1 MKKSMAIMLIAVL
14 FTGLFTGCGSEKTI
28 KEVTRTPQL
37 TEEVTLTFGSH
48 QSGLPSTGIMQ
59 ELAADFE
66 EETGIKIEF
75 QITPDTEWDDL
86 LKEKLESGEG
96 PDIICADSEP
106 LSIYMKFNPEKNL
119 VALNNEEW
127 VSRMD
132 SSVLPSISYKEKVY
146 GITFAGPK
154 MYVYLYNKQ
163 IFLELGLE
171 PPTTYEEFKTVCQT
185 LKDAGV
191 TPIYECA
198 ANGWHQVLPVYE
210 NAGLY
215 TRSDD
220 ELFDKLNINKTS
232 LEDIPGMLKIITQMK
247 EFADL
252 GYYHENYLTNSVED
266 AKQAM
271 ATGKAAIFL
280 NEAGWANEIEADY
293 PEFSASNLGIFA
305 MPWGDNQT
313 IGVNPASNAY
323 FINADSEYK
332 EEAKLFF
339 EFLARPENL
348 KRRLDGQTGL
358 LQLCWPEIPSKYPK
372 EYEEYLNSKEKELV
386 MQVGVK
392 YVATG
397 FLDMGDDLVRMYKG
411 EITPQEVI
419 TLAQKRR
426 EEQAELFKDATWQD

>member
-1 MKKSMAIMLIAVL
+1 MKKIISVMLVFVL
-14 FTGLFTGCGSEKTI
+14 MTMLFAACGNDKTV
-28 KEVTRTPQL
+28 KEVVETTKVRK
-37 TEEVTLTFGSH
+37 EVTLTFGSH
-48 QSGLPSTGIMQ
+48 RSGLPSTGILQ

-75 QITPDTEWDDL
+75 HITPDASWDDL
-86 LKEKLESGEG
+86 LKEELKTGEA

-106 LSIYMKFNPEKNL
+106 LSMYSKFDPENNL
-119 VALNNEEW
+119 VALDDQEW
-127 VSRMD
+127 ITRMD
-132 SSVLPSISYKEKVY
+132 SSVLPSISYKGKVY

-163 IFLELGLE
+163 IFSDLGLE
-171 PPTTYEEFKTVCQT
+171 IPTTYEEFKTVCQT
-185 LKDAGV
+185 LKDAGIV
-191 TPIYECA
+191 PIYEGTT
-198 ANGWHQVLPVYE
+198 NGWHQVLPVYE

-215 TRSDD
+215 TQSDED
-220 ELFDKLNINKTS
+220 LFEKLNINKSS

-252 GYYHENYLTNSVED
+252 GFYGEDYLTNSVED
-266 AKQAM
+266 AKQAI
-271 ATGKAAIFL
+271 ATGKVAIFL
-280 NEAGWANEIEADY
+280 SEAGWANEVETDY

-323 FINADSEYK
+323 FINANSEYI
-332 EEAKLFF
+332 EEAKLFY
-339 EFLARPENL
+339 EFLSRPENL
-348 KRRLDGQTGL
+348 QRRLDGQTGL
-358 LQLCWPEIPSKYPK
+358 LQLCWPEITSKYPS

-397 FLDMGDDLVRMYKG
+397 FMDMGVDLVRMYQG
-411 EITPQEVI
+411 EISPSDVI
-419 TLAQKRR
+419 KAAQQRR
-426 EEQAELFKDATWQD
+426 EEQAILVKDATWQD